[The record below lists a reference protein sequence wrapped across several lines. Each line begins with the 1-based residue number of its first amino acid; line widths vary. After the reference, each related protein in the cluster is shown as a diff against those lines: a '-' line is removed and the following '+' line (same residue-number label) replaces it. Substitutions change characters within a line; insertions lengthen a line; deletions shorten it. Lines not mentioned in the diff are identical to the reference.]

1 MGLLYAMAH
10 GSLVHFRGKF
20 RVEIEGLKIKAA
32 LFSRWE
38 CSTKVPN
45 NLVSIIMSHLNFD
58 TTFRISRPFSVNGLN
73 VKHQLSPELNKNF
86 AICNIYPN
94 REPKDFSEKKKD
106 Q

>member
-1 MGLLYAMAH
+1 MFDQ
-10 GSLVHFRGKF
+10 ST
-20 RVEIEGLKIKAA
+20 EQ
-32 LFSRWE
+32 FSFHNHI
-38 CSTKVPN
+38 T
-45 NLVSIIMSHLNFD
+45 SHLNFD
-58 TTFRISRPFSVNGLN
+58 TTFRILRPFSVNGLN